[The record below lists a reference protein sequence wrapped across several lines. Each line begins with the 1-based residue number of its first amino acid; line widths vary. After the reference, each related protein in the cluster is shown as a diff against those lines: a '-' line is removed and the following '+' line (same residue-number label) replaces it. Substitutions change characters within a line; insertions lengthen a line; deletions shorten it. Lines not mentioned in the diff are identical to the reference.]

1 LEILVL
7 KECKPEADLENC
19 QSSWHYAAHMLE
31 PGLKPNPPLK
41 QKVPVLKLNL
51 YSNFRF
57 IFLIYIG
64 HN

>member
-41 QKVPVLKLNL
+41 LKVPVLKLN
-51 YSNFRF
+51 
-57 IFLIYIG
+57 IFDLAVIYFYYL
-64 HN
+64 HRT